1 MHTNAHI
8 HTHKNTHTFK
18 YYHTYTHTHTLPAE
32 SWWDGKGIQREKGKD
47 VLFVVISTVSAGL
60 FERRVCQE
68 ISRFTKDYI
77 LANIYILI
85 RKCSKVNPDIEYQ
98 KESKVLR

>member
-1 MHTNAHI
+1 MHTYI
-8 HTHKNTHTFK
+8 HTRTHT
-18 YYHTYTHTHTLPAE
+18 HSNITTQTHTHTHTLPAE

-85 RKCSKVNPDIEYQ
+85 RKCSKVNPEIELV
-98 KESKVLR
+98 VLR